1 MRLNLQYEKLMERIF
16 LFFRDYV
23 HYLFIGIL
31 HLWLLRWHGINSV
44 HNIINN
50 HCLPIS
56 RSDHWRASRC
66 CDNYKRH
73 LASGWNCLPLYYES
87 LSSLMN
93 HVISAFLGSLKEVS
107 PEIWNL
113 QYKKWVKKQKWGW
126 HLRENLSLRTH
137 KISGN

>member
-1 MRLNLQYEKLMERIF
+1 MRLNLQYEKLMERFF
-16 LFFRDYV
+16 LFFRYYV

-31 HLWLLRWHGINSV
+31 HPWLLRWHGINSV

-93 HVISAFLGSLKEVS
+93 HVISAFLGSLKEVCS
-107 PEIWNL
+107 EIAFFSTKSGL
-113 QYKKWVKKQKWGW
+113 KSKSGVGIF
-126 HLRENLSLRTH
+126 E
-137 KISGN
+137 KIFHYVHIK